1 MIYHFAAEQTDAGLD
16 FDITL
21 DKDKKVY
28 CFIGDNA
35 VGKTNLFENMARTLV
50 YCHSMF
56 LNFGNGEYSGI
67 YIQKFI
73 HDEIK
78 DFSLR
83 LAVNII
89 LNEKNLKNKKNDKWG
104 FADLEVI
111 QQKRLTRNLPFT
123 IDKPIVFIGAK
134 NRGYTKNIDRNHI
147 KILGDQYDRF
157 LEAFIRSFN
166 YMNGKAIEETEI
178 ADWFNS
184 RLIINP
190 SYIPRNQNKGAEV
203 VTVFD
208 LMQRLEPRLN
218 LISSQDEIKNEARL
232 DIMFSEGELYI
243 NSIPINK
250 LSTGF
255 VSIIKIFQEIIA
267 SYSGWTGLYA
277 DKTDLRHVEG
287 IVFIDEIESHL
298 HPKWQYRI
306 ISLLKEFFP
315 KTIFYIAT
323 HSPLI
328 ISTTDE
334 GEAYELEKKG
344 NKVTA
349 HQLGNP
355 QEWYLADV
363 FAQAFHVDFI
373 NSTSTFSEKE
383 GTSLLSMLKDFSN
396 KVKDYVNNKDD
407 NLQFEAE
414 NLYQKILPS
423 LAKDDPRRRSLDSLR
438 SLLG

>member
-1 MIYHFAAEQTDAGLD
+1 MIYHFVAEQTDAGLD

-21 DKDKKVY
+21 DKNKKVY

-35 VGKTNLFENMARTLV
+35 VGKTNLLENIARTLV

-56 LNFGNGEYSGI
+56 KNGNGKYSGI
-67 YIQKFI
+67 YVQKPI

-78 DFSLR
+78 IFSLR
-83 LAVNII
+83 LALNII
-89 LNEKNLKNKKNDKWG
+89 LNEKNVKNKENDKWM
-104 FADLEVI
+104 FAAFEAMQTNRSAI
-111 QQKRLTRNLPFT
+111 NLPFT

-147 KILGDQYDRF
+147 KILGNQYDRF

-166 YMNGKAIEETEI
+166 YMNGKAIEETEV

-190 SYIPRNQNKGAEV
+190 SYIPQAQNREAEV
-203 VTVFD
+203 ITVFE
-208 LMQRLEPRLN
+208 LVQKLEPSLN
-218 LISSQDEIKNEARL
+218 LIPLPDKIKNEARL
-232 DIMFSEGELYI
+232 DIIFSEGELYI

-255 VSIIKIFQEIIA
+255 VSIIKIFQEIIVG
-267 SYSGWTGLYA
+267 YGGWTGLYG

-315 KTIFYIAT
+315 KTTFYIAT

-334 GEAYELEKKG
+334 GEAYELSKKG

-355 QEWYLADV
+355 QEWYLTDV
-363 FAQAFHVDFI
+363 FAQAFHIDFI

-383 GTSLLSMLKDFSN
+383 GSSLLSMLKDFSN

-407 NLQFEAE
+407 SLKKEAE
-414 NLYQKILPS
+414 DLYQKILPS